1 MRKMHLISK
10 LEFITTRIYK
20 LFKAQEVNKRV
31 LVNLKEILN
40 LKRTKK
46 RIILQMMRL
55 KKKLK
60 KIKIFCKIQ
69 KSKKKVRI

>member
-1 MRKMHLISK
+1 MKKMPLISK

-20 LFKAQEVNKRV
+20 LFKAQEINKRV

-46 RIILQMMRL
+46 RIILQMMKL
-55 KKKLK
+55 KKKLN

>member
-1 MRKMHLISK
+1 MHLISK

-31 LVNLKEILN
+31 LLNLKEILN

-60 KIKIFCKIQ
+60 KIKKFCKIQ

>member
-1 MRKMHLISK
+1 MRKMPLISK

-20 LFKAQEVNKRV
+20 LFKAQEVNKKV

-60 KIKIFCKIQ
+60 KIKKFCKIQ

>member
-1 MRKMHLISK
+1 MKKMHQISK
-10 LEFITTRIYK
+10 LEFITTRICN
-20 LFKAQEVNKRV
+20 LFRAQEVNKRV
-31 LVNLKEILN
+31 LVNFKEILN

-55 KKKLK
+55 KNKLN